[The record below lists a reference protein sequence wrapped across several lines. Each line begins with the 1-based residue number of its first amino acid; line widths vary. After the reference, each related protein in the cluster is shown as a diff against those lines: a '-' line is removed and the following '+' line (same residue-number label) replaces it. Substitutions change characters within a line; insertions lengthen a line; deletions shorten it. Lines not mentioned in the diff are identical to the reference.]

1 MSFSHLHPSYNMSHL
16 VDNYDFGA
24 LGKVTIVDV
33 GGSHGQVA
41 IAIAKRFP
49 EVTCIV
55 QDLPDTIC
63 GLQDHIPGDLKG
75 RILGMQHDFLTPQTV
90 RGADVFLLRW
100 ILHDWSDKYCI
111 EILRNLIP
119 GLKKG
124 SKIIINDVVIP
135 EPNQLGPRAN
145 RYFR

>member
-1 MSFSHLHPSYNMSHL
+1 ME
-16 VDNYDFGA
+16 NYDFNA
-24 LGKVTIVDV
+24 LGKATIVDV

-41 IAIAKRFP
+41 IEITRRFP
-49 EVTCIV
+49 DVTCIV

-63 GLQDHIPGDLKG
+63 GLQNQIPNNLGG
-75 RILGMQHDFLTPQTV
+75 RILGMQHDFLSPQLV
-90 RGADVFLLRW
+90 RGVDVFLLRW
-100 ILHDWSDKYCI
+100 ILHDWSDKYCVT
-111 EILRNLIP
+111 ILRNLIP

-124 SKIIINDVVIP
+124 SKIIVNDIVIP